1 MKEYKV
7 QALVD
12 RTVRNYNNRK
22 VVIWGKC
29 DDGVLISQAL
39 LEQHGIV
46 TEYFIDSNTNL
57 LNGTTVRNLVEI
69 ENKREEIY
77 VVIPLRYHK
86 SIVEQLNAYGFKAES
101 DYAYHSHKP
110 ITVTKNQMDHN
121 IYTDIYGNK
130 IVGDISNCKIIFR
143 GYNASITIGH
153 SANIE
158 EQVEIH
164 VEDDADVVI
173 GDHVSIFKNGRWF
186 FHTECTVRIGD
197 NCMFHRDG
205 DLVCFKNSEMTI
217 GSNTAIG
224 SRYWM
229 VAHNQTRIV
238 IGKDCMFSKDV
249 MMRTN
254 DGHSI
259 FDIHT
264 RKNLNSSPNE
274 QVNKS
279 IIIEDHVWIGA
290 KCSLLYNTKIGSG
303 SIVGAHS
310 LVKKEYPNNCMI
322 AGVPARVIRNDI
334 AWATENNRD
343 NMDIIPEEYVR
354 FTRDME

>member
-1 MKEYKV
+1 MQAYKI
-7 QALVD
+7 QALVES
-12 RTVRNYNNRK
+12 TVRNFKNRK

-29 DDGVLISQAL
+29 DDGDLVSQAL
-39 LEQHGIV
+39 FEQHGIA
-46 TEYFIDSNTNL
+46 TEYFIESNTNL
-57 LNGTTVRNLVEI
+57 LNGTTVRSVAEI
-69 ENKREEIY
+69 ENKRGEIY

-86 SIVEQLNAYGFKAES
+86 SIVEQLNAFGFTAVS
-101 DYAYHSHKP
+101 DFAYHFHNP

-121 IYTDIYGNK
+121 IYSDIYGNK
-130 IVGDISNCKIIFR
+130 IIGDIGNCKIFFR
-143 GYNASITIGH
+143 GYNATITIGH
-153 SANIE
+153 SAYIE
-158 EQVEIH
+158 DDVEIH
-164 VEDDADVVI
+164 VEDEVEVVI
-173 GDHVSIFKNGRWF
+173 GSNVGIFKNSKWS
-186 FHTECTVRIGD
+186 FHPKCKIRIGD
-197 NCMFHRDG
+197 NCKFQRDG
-205 DLVCFKNSEMTI
+205 DLSCGKSAEITI
-217 GSNTAIG
+217 GSNTEIG
-224 SRYWM
+224 SRYWI

-238 IGKDCMFSKDV
+238 IGKDCMFSRDI
-249 MMRTN
+249 MLRTN

-264 RKNLNSSPNE
+264 GKNLNSVPNE

-279 IIIEDHVWIGA
+279 IIIEDHVWVGA

-322 AGVPARVIRNDI
+322 AGVPARVIRKDI
-334 AWATENNRD
+334 AWAKENNRD